1 MTQDSAHRPQPLKT
15 LDGLPVFEQEWQ
27 AQILAMADTLIL
39 NKSIEP
45 TSWSE
50 NFGAGLEQAHAAG
63 QPDDLRTYYKVALD
77 TLEML
82 LTAQGDVTEVE
93 LSNKRQAWK
102 QAYLNTPH
110 GEPVRIQVLDGGG
123 SCLRGDRN

>member
-1 MTQDSAHRPQPLKT
+1 MTQDSSPRPQPLKT

-39 NKSIEP
+39 NKSYKP

-50 NFGAGLEQAHAAG
+50 TFGAGLKRAHAAG
-63 QPDDLRTYYKVALD
+63 QPDDLGTYYKVALE

-82 LTAQGDVTEVE
+82 LTEQGNVTEVE

-102 QAYLNTPH
+102 HAYLSTPH
-110 GEPVRIQVLDGGG
+110 GEPVRLQTLDSGK
-123 SCLRGDRN
+123 SQ